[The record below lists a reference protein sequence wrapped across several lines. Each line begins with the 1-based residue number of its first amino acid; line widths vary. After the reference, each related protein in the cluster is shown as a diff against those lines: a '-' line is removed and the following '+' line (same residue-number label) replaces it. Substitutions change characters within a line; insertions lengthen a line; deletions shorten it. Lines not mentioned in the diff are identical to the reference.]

1 MKIDTRYLFSL
12 SLGWGVYYRK
22 KDQEAAWKGLINPRY
37 FKEEDLSYK
46 GTTCPDGG
54 WIPYPINRKDW
65 DRVFVKWCRK
75 KGVPDTE
82 IKANPD
88 EPILFM
94 LWVEFLEEYPDQ
106 RHALWDSFRKILRQ
120 EALWKAAQI

>member
-12 SLGWGVYYRK
+12 PIDWGAYKEKY
-22 KDQEAAWKGLINPRY
+22 QHAAWKGLINPRH
-37 FKEEDLSYK
+37 FTKEELSYK
-46 GTTCPDGG
+46 GTTCLDDG
-54 WIPYPINRKDW
+54 WVTYPINRKDW
-65 DRVFVKWCRK
+65 DRVFAKWCRK

-82 IKANPD
+82 IKVSPD

-94 LWVEFLEEYPDQ
+94 LWVEFLEEYPSQ
-106 RHALWDSFRKILRQ
+106 RRALWDSFRKVLRQ